1 MAIHV
6 RPPTPAYRPAPLT
19 LTPPLPSHPPKREK
33 GLIKM
38 SEGVMNE
45 IEGVRDDPE
54 YPMII
59 EDWEEYS
66 EWVREVG

>member
-1 MAIHV
+1 MGN
-6 RPPTPAYRPAPLT
+6 
-19 LTPPLPSHPPKREK
+19 K
-33 GLIKM
+33 GSK
-38 SEGVMNE
+38 
-45 IEGVRDDPE
+45 GVRDDPE